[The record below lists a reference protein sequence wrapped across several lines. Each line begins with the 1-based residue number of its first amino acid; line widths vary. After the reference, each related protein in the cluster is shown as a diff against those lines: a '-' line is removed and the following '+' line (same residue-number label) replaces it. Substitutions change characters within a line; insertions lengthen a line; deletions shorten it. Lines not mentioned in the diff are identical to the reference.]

1 MVSRPVLIPFV
12 PLALTLASLMWP
24 GHAAAQVSRC
34 VGSDGRIT
42 YTDQRCRDIG
52 ARPISGQIVIIRAE
66 IDRPTLA
73 VGIEHE

>member
-34 VGSDGRIT
+34 VGPDGRI
-42 YTDQRCRDIG
+42 R
-52 ARPISGQIVIIRAE
+52 
-66 IDRPTLA
+66 
-73 VGIEHE
+73 